1 MEFEAS
7 RAKAVDKLNYFVEN
21 NLSEYSKLRNFD
33 FGPDDRSNISCLS
46 PYITHGVINELEV
59 IDKSLKKFS
68 FAKNEKFI
76 QEVLWRVYWKGWL
89 ELRPNV
95 WSDYLVELNNLRNEF
110 KSNQN
115 YLNAIEGKTNIECF
129 NQWVK
134 ELKENNYLHNH
145 TRMWFASIWIFT
157 LELPWQLGAE
167 FFMQHLYDGDAASN
181 TLGWRWVAGVQTQGK
196 HYLASEW
203 NIRKFTNNRFQN
215 IQLNENAPPIF
226 SDKTYS
232 IGKKDFLNFEI
243 LEDKILFLGNSNEIA
258 ESIACLKGKG
268 PTDTMELVYAQANAL
283 GFDIGDV
290 IANGSALNEFRLML
304 IRQGV
309 DESVAQQL
317 INEPWSVLQR
327 SPQQYSIQVEKSGYL
342 ADLDALVI
350 GQVLCEAGAGRSVQE
365 SDIDHGIGI
374 EIHRS
379 IGERVESGDAIMTLD
394 GPFGIDIH
402 LIQRLKQAITISDY
416 QVKLGT
422 RILETVTISDC
433 PTT

>member
-1 MEFEAS
+1 MKFEAS
-7 RAKAVDKLNYFVEN
+7 RAKAVDKLNDFVEN

-46 PYITHGVINELEV
+46 PYIAHGVINELEV

-203 NIRKFTNNRFQN
+203 NIKKFTNNRFQN
-215 IQLNENAPPIF
+215 IQLNENASPIF

-232 IGKKDFLNFEI
+232 IGKKNFLNSEI
-243 LEDKILFLGNSNEIA
+243 LEDKILLIFENNMTFEFSDFKEQKFKKILLVSNKTNRVIELSEKVLKFKVNLLEDQKIRLD
-258 ESIACLKGKG
+258 EKSINCETININDLKNITEK
-268 PTDTMELVYAQANAL
+268 VYALYPTVSENLNFIQNNQL
-283 GFDIGDV
+283 QNIKFLYRKLDQFSWQYCNKGFFNFKNYIPKI
-290 IANGSALNEFRLML
+290 IANFN
-304 IRQGV
+304 
-309 DESVAQQL
+309 
-317 INEPWSVLQR
+317 
-327 SPQQYSIQVEKSGYL
+327 
-342 ADLDALVI
+342 
-350 GQVLCEAGAGRSVQE
+350 
-365 SDIDHGIGI
+365 
-374 EIHRS
+374 
-379 IGERVESGDAIMTLD
+379 
-394 GPFGIDIH
+394 
-402 LIQRLKQAITISDY
+402 
-416 QVKLGT
+416 
-422 RILETVTISDC
+422 
-433 PTT
+433 